1 MIGVFYCGLLLFLC
15 LFCLVCFDQV
25 SQQSEKFQEE
35 EYYMEIPESRTVI
48 KYGFTEPSWG
58 VPKTPEY
65 FKT

>member
-1 MIGVFYCGLLLFLC
+1 
-15 LFCLVCFDQV
+15 
-25 SQQSEKFQEE
+25 
-35 EYYMEIPESRTVI
+35 MEIPESRTVI